1 MPAAIC
7 HYLHGERVWKALQEI
22 KPTLSSDAFFLGA
35 QGPDLF
41 YFHRALPWHKKK
53 ETSLYIWGDAF
64 HQANPAKLFQTLRQ
78 QYEQNRTPVLEAY
91 LYGFLCHYSLD
102 RTTHPLIQ
110 YGAATLYL
118 LHPEKSEL
126 FLHHQIESAL
136 DTILLRYERGALPTE
151 FPLKQAVPMNEAVW
165 QEVSRFY
172 QVVIAALFQKEI
184 SQDLLLEMLQDSRK
198 VLGVLYD
205 RTTLK
210 KTFLA
215 RRERR
220 KGKFRISCYFRS
232 ISEEENYD
240 YANVCKQEWQWPLT
254 TGHVRCET
262 FFDLY
267 EHSVEE
273 AKKLIEAYFQTQDF
287 AAFTKQIP
295 F

>member
-7 HYLHGERVWKALQEI
+7 HYLHGERVWKVLQKR
-22 KPTLSSDAFFLGA
+22 KPLLSSDAFFLGV
-35 QGPDLF
+35 QGPDVF

-53 ETSLYIWGDAF
+53 ETSLRTWGDTF
-64 HQANPAKLFQTLRQ
+64 HQENPAKLFQTLRQ
-78 QYEQNRTPVLEAY
+78 QYEQNRAPILEAY

-110 YGAATLYL
+110 YGAATLHQ
-118 LHPEKSEL
+118 LHPEKPEL
-126 FLHHQIESAL
+126 FLHHQIESVL

-151 FPLKQAVPMNEAVW
+151 FPLKQVVPMNEAVW
-165 QEVSRFY
+165 EEVSRFY
-172 QVVIAALFQKEI
+172 QRVIAALFQKEI
-184 SQDLLLEMLQDSRK
+184 SQDALLEMLQDSRK

-210 KTFLA
+210 QTFLA

-220 KGKFRISCYFRS
+220 KGKYQISCYFRS
-232 ISEEENYD
+232 ISEEEDYD
-240 YANVCKQEWQWPLT
+240 YANVCEQEWQWPLAA
-254 TGHVRCET
+254 GQARRET

-267 EHSVEE
+267 ERSVQETQE
-273 AKKLIEAYFQTQDF
+273 LIEAYFQTQNF
-287 AAFTKQIP
+287 STFTKQIP